1 MSEEV
6 KCDCKEKAIKKV
18 KEFLVI
24 SGGVFV
30 GATLAILVSA
40 SLLKPKC
47 PPPPMGM
54 MPPRP
59 GFERQLPPP
68 MMYGHGQFPNRYGC
82 PCRCKCHRHKH
93 FKGEFRPQ
101 NPDFRGNKGD
111 FPQGGPAGSK

>member
-1 MSEEV
+1 MTEEV

-18 KEFLVI
+18 KEFLFI

-54 MPPRP
+54 MPPRA
-59 GFERQLPPP
+59 GFERQIP
-68 MMYGHGQFPNRYGC
+68 MMHGQGQFRGDGYNC
-82 PCRCKCHRHKH
+82 PCRGKCHCHKKH
-93 FKGEFRPQ
+93 KGDFRPQ
-101 NPDFRGNKGD
+101 NPDFQRQNEK
-111 FPQGGPAGSK
+111 FAPNENETK